1 MSASLLKQQSID
13 RLVDRLEHIFP
24 ETDWFGVNIERHV
37 NFCFSQL
44 ALNST
49 QFAILCKRNIIIK
62 LFLWWYSSIDVYL
75 ALKVQSLDYTLDFS
89 GVLEGAWRQT

>member
-1 MSASLLKQQSID
+1 MPREHLFGYIMAKRNYFLMKCFVLDIPMSASLLKQQSID

-62 LFLWWYSSIDVYL
+62 LFL
-75 ALKVQSLDYTLDFS
+75 
-89 GVLEGAWRQT
+89 